1 MRFSSFVDKK
11 INRDRSELGVVRD
24 VLKKGGV
31 KVEDF
36 TEKDD
41 PHLFVPSTE
50 DGLDFGGVRVY
61 KIGSRMAYRVQN
73 ESSAE
78 PYGESYPINI
88 EGLFE
93 DLITDMD
100 TEKAAEQIR
109 KAIVGEMK
117 GFFKKSLEAQ
127 NELSSDGFDP
137 HNKIIVVP
145 GKSTDLSNSMS

>member
-1 MRFSSFVDKK
+1 LRFSSFVDKRV
-11 INRDRSELGVVRD
+11 NRDRKELEVVRD
-24 VLKKGGV
+24 VLKQGGV

-41 PHLFVPSTE
+41 PHLFVAATE
-50 DGLDFGGVRVY
+50 GGLDFGGVRVY
-61 KIGSRMAYRVQN
+61 KIGSRMAYRIQN
-73 ESSAE
+73 EASTE

-100 TEKAAEQIR
+100 DEKAAEEIK

-127 NELSSDGFDP
+127 NELSSDGADP

-145 GKSTDLSNSMS
+145 GKSGDLSNSMS